1 MLLILR
7 EVLSSPLVPY
17 EEGEKASHIGHTVS
31 SKREG
36 RATVSLELDV
46 VPRMVKSHV
55 YLGPP
60 LPNRLLV
67 TFIQSS

>member
-1 MLLILR
+1 MLLILG
-7 EVLSSPLVPY
+7 EVLSSPLVPD
-17 EEGEKASHIGHTVS
+17 EEGEKANHIGHSVS

-36 RATVSLELDV
+36 RATASLELDV
-46 VPRMVKSHV
+46 VSRMVKNHV